1 MRTIFCGVRGEQ
13 RQEKDAPSY
22 FNPQEC
28 TQLVD
33 TLHGMLSEPA
43 FGLGAGDIGVM
54 ATYRRQVQ
62 KIRKLLR
69 SKGLGAVRVGT
80 VDDYQGQEE
89 RIIFISTVLTHKG
102 TVHGSDDHVDPNLA
116 FLTSAQRFNVATS
129 RAKVGERGPPWR
141 VSCTPPH
148 CAGGALSGGDGGTAC
163 RF

>member
-1 MRTIFCGVRGEQ
+1 VQPAGEVERGEQ

>member
-33 TLHGMLSEPA
+33 TVHGMLLEPA

-89 RIIFISTVLTHKG
+89 KVMFISTVVSRAPSKHLAAAAKAAAA
-102 TVHGSDDHVDPNLA
+102 GSAGEASVASLRLGFLA
-116 FLTSAQRFNVATS
+116 CPRRFNVAIS
-129 RAKVGERGPPWR
+129 RAKALNVVVGHP
-141 VSCTPPH
+141 V
-148 CAGGALSGGDGGTAC
+148 ALTH
-163 RF
+163 